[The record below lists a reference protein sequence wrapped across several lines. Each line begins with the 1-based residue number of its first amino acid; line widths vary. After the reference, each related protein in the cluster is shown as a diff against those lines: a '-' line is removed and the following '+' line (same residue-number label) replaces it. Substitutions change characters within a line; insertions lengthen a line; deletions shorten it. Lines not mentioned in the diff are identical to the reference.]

1 MNQPLEDQ
9 PLPRYIPAS
18 SDDPLQEILNT
29 LQCQNRLLLDLLA
42 AVNGLTA
49 AYLSRQQQQ

>member
-1 MNQPLEDQ
+1 MNRPLEDQ

-29 LQCQNRLLLDLLA
+29 LHCQNRLLLDLLA
-42 AVNGLTA
+42 AVNGLIA
-49 AYLSRQQQQ
+49 AYLSRQQ

>member
-1 MNQPLEDQ
+1 MNQPLEEQ
-9 PLPRYIPAS
+9 PLSRYIPTP
-18 SDDPLQEILNT
+18 SDDPLQAILST

-49 AYLSRQQQQ
+49 AYLACREKR

>member
-9 PLPRYIPAS
+9 PLPRYIPVS

-29 LQCQNRLLLDLLA
+29 LQCQNHLLLDLLA
-42 AVNGLTA
+42 AVNGLIA
-49 AYLSRQQQQ
+49 AYLSLRDS

>member
-1 MNQPLEDQ
+1 MNQPLEEQ
-9 PLPRYIPAS
+9 PLSRYIPAP
-18 SDDPLQEILNT
+18 SDDPLQAILST

-49 AYLSRQQQQ
+49 AYLACRETR